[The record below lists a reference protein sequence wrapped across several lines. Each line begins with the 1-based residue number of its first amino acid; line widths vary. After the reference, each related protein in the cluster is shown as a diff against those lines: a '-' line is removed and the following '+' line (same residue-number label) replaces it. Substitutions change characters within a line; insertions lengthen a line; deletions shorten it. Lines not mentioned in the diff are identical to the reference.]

1 MKINKTLAAMYC
13 INDAKSRGINEKT
26 IKGYISYLNKF
37 FDYLEKE
44 KAKTDMREVTRD
56 DLIEYIHYLCECV
69 SKKTG
74 KKYACKTIKKCIC
87 DVKSIFRSLY
97 IHEKIIVNPAEDVE
111 YREKEKQKKPDILS
125 REEIDLFLNS
135 IETESIEG
143 LRDRAMFELMYSSG
157 LRIGELSRL
166 KIGDIDFADRLLL
179 IREGKFG
186 KDRYIPI
193 NKVAIWF
200 LKKYAGNRIS
210 NKEDRVFYGL
220 QGPYSIQGIRGRFNK
235 IRDNLKLT
243 CHPHSIRHST
253 ATHLLENGAS
263 IRYVQ
268 ELLGHESIETT
279 VMYTKWI
286 SESIKK
292 VYKQYHPRENGCY
305 REVDEGYLRKIE
317 ELKRSISY
325 CPFEKAKA
333 FVHTLQLK
341 NAREWFAYCSG
352 KLKDKEKKPQDI
364 PVASDVVYKK
374 KGWKD
379 WYDWLGTEK
388 YCQDND
394 KTIK

>member
-1 MKINKTLAAMYC
+1 MKINKNLAKMYC
-13 INDAKSRGINEKT
+13 INYLKSRGINEKT
-26 IKGYISYLNKF
+26 IKVYMSDLNNF

-44 KAKTDMREVTRD
+44 KTKTDMREVTRD
-56 DLIEYIHYLCECV
+56 DLIGYIHFLCEFVC
-69 SKKTG
+69 KATG
-74 KKYACKTIKKCIC
+74 KKYMSGTIKKRLCV
-87 DVKSIFRSLY
+87 VKSMFRSLY
-97 IHEKIIVNPAEDVE
+97 IHEKIIMNPAEDVE
-111 YREKEKQKKPDILS
+111 YSEKDKQKKPDILS
-125 REEIDLFLNS
+125 REEIGLFLDS
-135 IETESIEG
+135 IDTENREG

-157 LRIGELSRL
+157 LRIGELSHL
-166 KIGDIDFADRLLL
+166 KIGDVDFKDRLLL
-179 IREGKFG
+179 IRESKFG

-210 NKEDRVFYGL
+210 NKEDRIFYGL
-220 QGPYSIQGIRGRFNK
+220 RGPYSTSGIRKRFVKIKNK
-235 IRDNLKLT
+235 LKLT

-253 ATHLLENGAS
+253 ATHLLENGAN

-279 VMYTKWI
+279 VRYTKWI
-286 SESIKK
+286 SESIKR

-305 REVDEGYLRKIE
+305 REVDEDYLRKIE

-333 FVHTLQLK
+333 FVHKLQLK

-352 KLKDKEKKPQDI
+352 KLNDKEKKPQDI
-364 PVASDVVYKK
+364 PATPHIIYKK
-374 KGWKD
+374 KGWKN

-388 YCQDND
+388 
-394 KTIK
+394 